1 MFACSKSGSE
11 RRLKRW
17 PVVWAALVGGL
28 VLGAGEAVAQEPD
41 EVAGDEAAT
50 LLVGEEVGAEVA
62 AQVGE
67 EDRERLFVSV
77 RDRSREPGWS
87 VRTCWELRSTV
98 ADGCVALPGRT
109 VSKRD
114 QGVVLARRSGRYRY
128 HLRLERD
135 IDGALRVEVV
145 DWDPTRRDE
154 EVLYSVHREP
164 GQGGDLGW
172 VARSFEEG
180 LVRSLAEPVDAG
192 RGPRRYGRAALE
204 IGVTL
209 GVGTAWYWLNT
220 DINSADWD
228 YTLATQGERHWGF
241 EGWRWDSNAMYLNTP
256 LHPLAGAAYY
266 TLARANELSLWQ
278 SFAAAML
285 ATLIWEA
292 AIEYKEIVSLNDLVL
307 TGVAGVPLG
316 EAYYQ
321 LGEFFRRS
329 SPTRLNQALAW
340 VFGAPSQFHDWADGR
355 EPVRAADVDRWGWP
369 SEQWHRLELRLGAA
383 ASTPRARW
391 EGGAPEGARQDVHL
405 EVGSE
410 LVELE
415 GYRSAGVSS
424 GWEAGV
430 LASELRADFAAGAAG
445 LHRWGFLGRVDLAGW
460 YGQSLSRGAS
470 GGRGVGGFVGT
481 GLAYRH
487 EQHRYDEGL
496 DRVGIMHLPGV
507 RAEHWGERGRL
518 RWRMSY
524 GVTPDFAAIDSRA
537 LPVVAPDGDVS
548 GQRGVLVEGYY
559 FGWGL
564 SQELAL
570 EVDVAR
576 VHLGAGWRSHR
587 VWSTQGADRL
597 QESIDEDWML
607 EDRVNV
613 GRVEV
618 LTSWPVET
626 VRLGALLER
635 RGREGAIDDVVSTLQ
650 EWRAMWVFE
659 AVY

>member
-1 MFACSKSGSE
+1 MFACSSVAVKRGE
-11 RRLKRW
+11 RRW
-17 PVVWAALVGGL
+17 SVVWAALVGGL
-28 VLGAGEAVAQEPD
+28 VLGGGEAAAQEVD
-41 EVAGDEAAT
+41 DGVGEGAAT
-50 LLVGEEVGAEVA
+50 LLVAEEVGAEVEA
-62 AQVGE
+62 VASAE
-67 EDRERLFVSV
+67 ERARLFVSV
-77 RDRSREPGWS
+77 RDLTREPGWS

-98 ADGCVALPGRT
+98 ADGCVALPGRF

-135 IDGALRVEVV
+135 EAGALQVEVV
-145 DWDPTRRDE
+145 DWDPTHRDD
-154 EVLYSVHREP
+154 EVLYAAYREP

-180 LVRSLAEPVDAG
+180 LVQSPAEEVEAG
-192 RGPRRYGRAALE
+192 RGPRRYDRAALE
-204 IGVTL
+204 VGLAL

-228 YTLATQGERHWGF
+228 YTLATQGERHWRF

-256 LHPLAGAAYY
+256 LHPLAGGAYY
-266 TLARANELSLWQ
+266 TLARANELTLWQ

-285 ATLIWEA
+285 ATVIWEA

-355 EPVRAADVDRWGWP
+355 RPVRAADVDRWGWP
-369 SEQWHRLELRLGAA
+369 VEEWHRLRLRLGAA
-383 ASTPRARW
+383 ASTPQARW
-391 EGGAPEGARQDVHL
+391 EGGTPEGARQDVHL

-410 LVELE
+410 LVGLG
-415 GYRSAGVSS
+415 GYRRAGVSG

-430 LASELRADFAAGAAG
+430 LASELRAEFAGGASG
-445 LHRWGFLGRVDLAGW
+445 THRWGFLGRVELAGW

-470 GGRGVGGFVGT
+470 GGRGVGALVST

-496 DRVGIMHLPGV
+496 DRFGIMHLPGV

-518 RWRMSY
+518 RWRLSY

-548 GQRGVLVEGYY
+548 GQRGVLAEGYY
-559 FGWGL
+559 FGWGF
-564 SQELAL
+564 SQELGL
-570 EVDVAR
+570 EVDLAR

-587 VWSTQGADRL
+587 VWSTRGADRL
-597 QESIDEDWML
+597 QASIDEDWTL
-607 EDRVNV
+607 TDRVDV
-613 GRVEV
+613 GRVEL

-635 RGREGAIDDVVSTLQ
+635 RGREGAIDEVVSSLQ

>member
-1 MFACSKSGSE
+1 MFACSSVAVKRGE
-11 RRLKRW
+11 RRW
-17 PVVWAALVGGL
+17 SVVWAALVGGL
-28 VLGAGEAVAQEPD
+28 VLGGGEAVAQEVD
-41 EVAGDEAAT
+41 DGVGEAT
-50 LLVGEEVGAEVA
+50 LLVAEEVGAEVEA
-62 AQVGE
+62 VASAE
-67 EDRERLFVSV
+67 ERARLFVSV
-77 RDRSREPGWS
+77 RDLTREPGWS

-98 ADGCVALPGRT
+98 ADGCVALPGRF

-128 HLRLERD
+128 YLRLERD
-135 IDGALRVEVV
+135 EAGALQVEVV
-145 DWDPTRRDE
+145 DWDPTRRDD
-154 EVLYSVHREP
+154 EVLYAAYREP

-180 LVRSLAEPVDAG
+180 LVQNPAEALEGEG

-204 IGVTL
+204 VGVAL

-256 LHPLAGAAYY
+256 LHPLAGGAYY
-266 TLARANELSLWQ
+266 TLARANELTLWQ

-285 ATLIWEA
+285 ATVIWEA

-321 LGEFFRRS
+321 LGEYFRRS
-329 SPTRLNQALAW
+329 SPTTLNQALAW

-355 EPVRAADVDRWGWP
+355 RPVRAADVDRWGWP
-369 SEQWHRLELRLGAA
+369 VEEWHRLRLRLGAA
-383 ASTPRARW
+383 ASTPQARW
-391 EGGAPEGARQDVHL
+391 EGGTPEGARQDVHL

-410 LVELE
+410 LVGLG
-415 GYRSAGVSS
+415 GYRRAGVSG
-424 GWEAGV
+424 GWQAGV
-430 LASELRADFAAGAAG
+430 LASELRAEFAGG
-445 LHRWGFLGRVDLAGW
+445 VSGTHRWGVLGRVELAGW

-470 GGRGVGGFVGT
+470 GGRGVGALVST

-496 DRVGIMHLPGV
+496 DRFGIMHLPGV

-518 RWRMSY
+518 RWRLSY

-537 LPVVAPDGDVS
+537 LPVVAPDGDVT
-548 GQRGVLVEGYY
+548 GQRGVLAEGYY
-559 FGWGL
+559 FGWGF
-564 SQELAL
+564 SQELGL
-570 EVDVAR
+570 ELDLAR

-587 VWSTQGADRL
+587 VWSTRGADRL
-597 QESIDEDWML
+597 QDLIAEDWML
-607 EDRVNV
+607 KDRVDV
-613 GRVEV
+613 QRVEL

-635 RGREGAIDDVVSTLQ
+635 RGREGAIDEVVSSLQ